1 MNFGSK
7 NQITKSI
14 DKESLDLVSCLD
26 PFIVL
31 NDFL

>member
-1 MNFGSK
+1 MNFGTK

-26 PFIVL
+26 PFS
-31 NDFL
+31 FK